1 MLPSCVSCVSM
12 SNNIPDIRTGIG
24 FDSHALGPDRRLVL
38 GGVDV
43 PHEFGLVGH
52 SDGDVLVHAIMD
64 ALLGAANLGDKGQH
78 FPSSDDQYRD
88 ISSLVLLEKVGLQLG
103 SAGWRI
109 ANVDATMLAQRPR
122 LGPFIPE
129 MKDLTAAALSI
140 PVERLSVKVT
150 TTDHLGFT
158 GREEGIAAVAI
169 ATIFRQEQ

>member
-1 MLPSCVSCVSM
+1 ML
-12 SNNIPDIRTGIG
+12 NNIPPIRTGIG

-38 GGVDV
+38 GGVVV
-43 PHEFGLVGH
+43 PHDRGLVGH

-78 FPSSDDQYRD
+78 FPSSDEQYRD
-88 ISSLVLLEKVGLQLG
+88 ISSLVLLERVGQQVASL
-103 SAGWRI
+103 GWRI

-129 MKDLTAAALSI
+129 MKDRTAAALAM

-150 TTDHLGFT
+150 TTDYLGFT

-169 ATIFRQEQ
+169 ATIYRQE

>member
-1 MLPSCVSCVSM
+1 M
-12 SNNIPDIRTGIG
+12 SIPDFRTGIG

-43 PHEFGLVGH
+43 PHDRGLVGH

-78 FPSSDDQYRD
+78 FPSSDDQYKD
-88 ISSLVLLEKVGLQLG
+88 ISSLRLLENVAGQLA
-103 SAGWRI
+103 SHAWRI
-109 ANVDATMLAQRPR
+109 SNVDATMLAQRPR

-129 MKDLTAAALSI
+129 MKARTAASLSLAE
-140 PVERLSVKVT
+140 ERLSIKVT
-150 TTDHLGFT
+150 TTDYLGFV

-169 ATIFRQEQ
+169 ATIYRL

>member
-1 MLPSCVSCVSM
+1 MLE
-12 SNNIPDIRTGIG
+12 NFPDIRTGIG
-24 FDSHALGPDRRLVL
+24 FDSHALEPDRRLVL

-43 PHEFGLVGH
+43 PHDLGLVGH
-52 SDGDVLVHAIMD
+52 SDGDVLIHAIMD

-88 ISSLVLLEKVGLQLG
+88 ISSLLLLEKVGQQVASL
-103 SAGWRI
+103 GWRI

-129 MKDLTAAALSI
+129 MKDRTAAALAM
-140 PVERLSVKVT
+140 PVERLSIKVT

>member
-1 MLPSCVSCVSM
+1 MT
-12 SNNIPDIRTGIG
+12 IPDIRTGIG
-24 FDSHALGPDRRLVL
+24 FDSHALGLDRRLVL
-38 GGVDV
+38 GGVEV
-43 PHEFGLVGH
+43 PHDLGLVGH

-78 FPSSDDQYRD
+78 FPSSDDRYKD
-88 ISSLVLLEKVGLQLG
+88 ISSLVLLENVGQQVAD
-103 SAGWRI
+103 SGWRI

-129 MKDLTAAALSI
+129 MRDRTAAALSM
-140 PVERLSVKVT
+140 PAERLSVKVT

-169 ATIFRQEQ
+169 ATIFRQE

>member
-1 MLPSCVSCVSM
+1 MPDSV
-12 SNNIPDIRTGIG
+12 PDIRTGIG
-24 FDSHALGPDRRLVL
+24 FDSHALGTGRRLVL
-38 GGVDV
+38 GGVVV
-43 PHEFGLVGH
+43 PHDRGLVGH

-78 FPSSDDQYRD
+78 FPSSDDSYRD
-88 ISSLVLLEKVGLQLG
+88 ISSLLLLEKVGQQVA
-103 SAGWRI
+103 SFGWRI

-129 MKDLTAAALSI
+129 MKDRTAAALSM

-169 ATIFRQEQ
+169 ATIFRQE

>member
-1 MLPSCVSCVSM
+1 MDL
-12 SNNIPDIRTGIG
+12 IPTPWGLSG
-24 FDSHALGPDRRLVL
+24 SLVL
-38 GGVDV
+38 GGVVV
-43 PHEFGLVGH
+43 PHDRGLVGH

-78 FPSSDDQYRD
+78 FPSSDEQYRD
-88 ISSLVLLEKVGLQLG
+88 ISSLLLLEKVGQQVAD
-103 SAGWRI
+103 SGWRI

-129 MKDLTAAALSI
+129 MRDRTAAALSM
-140 PVERLSVKVT
+140 PVGRLSVKVT

-169 ATIFRQEQ
+169 ATIFRQE

>member
-1 MLPSCVSCVSM
+1 MPDNAL
-12 SNNIPDIRTGIG
+12 DIRTGIG

-38 GGVDV
+38 GGVVV
-43 PHEFGLVGH
+43 PHDRGLVGH
-52 SDGDVLVHAIMD
+52 SDGDVLIHSIMD

-78 FPSSDDQYRD
+78 FPSSDDSYRD
-88 ISSLVLLEKVGLQLG
+88 ISSLLLLEKVGQQVASL
-103 SAGWRI
+103 GWRI
-109 ANVDATMLAQRPR
+109 GNVDATMLAQRPR

-129 MKDLTAAALSI
+129 MKDRTAAALSM

-169 ATIFRQEQ
+169 ATIFRQE